1 MLHGI
6 ARRTE
11 IRDFVWFLVYVGLG
25 EKEPFATYLADYL
38 QRNTTTLWERE
49 GLTAA
54 TFAGFFR
61 SGFGSFRKSTYD

>member
-49 GLTAA
+49 G
-54 TFAGFFR
+54 GN
-61 SGFGSFRKSTYD
+61 GSHLRRFLQERLSKKYL